1 MEGRLSE
8 DIPNAAIHYNP
19 YHIDRENRLEFPCLS
34 QGPQI
39 AMPAKLLHIHKGQK
53 LIFELFARPKWREVP
68 LTINLYGEG
77 PDEQEFRT
85 AVKDL
90 KLKCVNFHGRVP
102 DLMEIWKY
110 NHAILMPS
118 FMEGLPIVLVG
129 AMLSARVPIL
139 TDVGGHREVVEDN
152 KDGFIASL
160 PTIESLDDALER
172 AIENLDDWEEIGLRA
187 RERILEFLPED
198 PVVDFVQKL
207 SRNMECDYRLGLE
220 A

>member
-1 MEGRLSE
+1 
-8 DIPNAAIHYNP
+8 
-19 YHIDRENRLEFPCLS
+19 
-34 QGPQI
+34 
-39 AMPAKLLHIHKGQK
+39 MPAKLLHIHKGQK
-53 LIFELFARPKWREVP
+53 LIFELLAQPKWRGVP

-85 AVKDL
+85 TVKGL
-90 KLKCVNFHGRVP
+90 KLKCINFHDRVP

-139 TDVGGHREVVEDN
+139 TNVGGHREVVEDN

-160 PTIESLDDALER
+160 PTVESLDDALER
-172 AIENLDDWEEIGLRA
+172 AIANLNDWEEIGLRA
-187 RERILEFLPED
+187 RQRILDFLPED
-198 PVVDFVQKL
+198 PVEDFVQNL
-207 SRNMECDYRLGLE
+207 SRHMERSYEESSAG
-220 A
+220 